1 MGGMPQ
7 KKYMSVKMLEQTN
20 TFIQVILFQF

>member
-7 KKYMSVKMLEQTN
+7 KMYMSAKMLEQTN
-20 TFIQVILFQF
+20 AFILVILFQF

>member
-7 KKYMSVKMLEQTN
+7 KMNMSVKMLEQTN
-20 TFIQVILFQF
+20 AFIQVILFQF

>member
-7 KKYMSVKMLEQTN
+7 KMYMSVKMLEQTN
-20 TFIQVILFQF
+20 AFPHVIFFQF